1 MICSDSG
8 CRIRLCADGTVY
20 QSLSGHLSCGAVGW
34 NIRARPRLDST
45 RLLPVRPSPLPLCSS
60 SPPLLLFCFA
70 PLSRLRLHR
79 TSEQYKSASNQ
90 EQEKSRAREEEED
103 EHEMQ
108 TQTTTP
114 SYAGSAYRP
123 QQQQQQRYYPTR
135 ASAQQY
141 ANYNTNPAYQ
151 TLSPSTFYPTSPT
164 SATVYSRAT
173 TPGAGAGR
181 STYSGYVNTFGTQ
194 KPAHTRL
201 PMKRVRF
208 QRARPSL
215 SFASPD
221 PNTPAMP
228 TMPPGRV
235 HTASTAR
242 SRSRRPVYAYAP
254 QQQYQQQYQQTQRPQ
269 AQQQYPFHMP
279 AYGPPQPFAVP
290 SSAAANTNTNTNAST
305 RRRPHHAHAHT
316 TAPSATAPAP
326 AVPASTPRI
335 PTTRTSRLA
344 RRPSKANMGYTRL
357 GPSHGRRTGSGA
369 SSGASSGARSLSLC
383 ALVGRLADALLGN
396 GPHTAARRAA
406 SAAAKLSGAS
416 GSGSGSR
423 MGSGAGAGSGHRRNA
438 RRDAVWRAQ
447 LEDVVCRECARLLEY
462 AQ

>member
-1 MICSDSG
+1 M
-8 CRIRLCADGTVY
+8 
-20 QSLSGHLSCGAVGW
+20 
-34 NIRARPRLDST
+34 
-45 RLLPVRPSPLPLCSS
+45 
-60 SPPLLLFCFA
+60 
-70 PLSRLRLHR
+70 
-79 TSEQYKSASNQ
+79 
-90 EQEKSRAREEEED
+90 QEKDPTRED
-103 EHEMQ
+103 ENEMQ
-108 TQTTTP
+108 TQTTTTP

-123 QQQQQQRYYPTR
+123 QQQQRYYPTR
-135 ASAQQY
+135 ASAQH
-141 ANYNTNPAYQ
+141 YNTTNTYTNPAYQ

-173 TPGAGAGR
+173 TPGAGR
-181 STYSGYVNTFGTQ
+181 STYSGYVLGTQ

-208 QRARPSL
+208 QRTRPSL

-221 PNTPAMP
+221 TNPNTPAMAV
-228 TMPPGRV
+228 PPGRV

-254 QQQYQQQYQQTQRPQ
+254 QQQQQYQQTQRPQ
-269 AQQQYPFHMP
+269 TQQQQQYPFHMP
-279 AYGPPQPFAVP
+279 TYGPPQPFAVP
-290 SSAAANTNTNTNAST
+290 SSVANTNAST
-305 RRRPHHAHAHT
+305 RRRPHHVHA
-316 TAPSATAPAP
+316 TAPSATAPAA

-357 GPSHGRRTGSGA
+357 GPAHGRRTG
-369 SSGASSGARSLSLC
+369 SGASSGARSLSLC

-406 SAAAKLSGAS
+406 SAAAKLSG
-416 GSGSGSR
+416 GSR
-423 MGSGAGAGSGHRRNA
+423 MGSGSGHRRNA

>member
-8 CRIRLCADGTVY
+8 CRIRLCADGTVN

-45 RLLPVRPSPLPLCSS
+45 RLLPVHPSPLPLCSS
-60 SPPLLLFCFA
+60 SPPLLSSFSALLSYLIFA
-70 PLSRLRLHR
+70 STAHR
-79 TSEQYKSASNQ
+79 NSTSTRVGKS
-90 EQEKSRAREEEED
+90 KKDPTREE

-123 QQQQQQRYYPTR
+123 QQHQQQRYYP
-135 ASAQQY
+135 QQY
-141 ANYNTNPAYQ
+141 TTTTNNYNTNNTYTNPAYQ
-151 TLSPSTFYPTSPT
+151 PLSPSTFYPTSPT

-215 SFASPD
+215 SFASADPN
-221 PNTPAMP
+221 PNTPAMAV
-228 TMPPGRV
+228 PPGRV

-254 QQQYQQQYQQTQRPQ
+254 HQQQQQQQTQRPQ
-269 AQQQYPFHMP
+269 QQQYPFHMP

-290 SSAAANTNTNTNAST
+290 SSVANTNTNAST
-305 RRRPHHAHAHT
+305 RRRTHHVHT
-316 TAPSATAPAP
+316 TAPSVTVPA
-326 AVPASTPRI
+326 AAVVPASTPRI
-335 PTTRTSRLA
+335 PTTRTTRLA

-357 GPSHGRRTGSGA
+357 GPSHGRRTASGS
-369 SSGASSGARSLSLC
+369 SSSSSGARSLSLC

-406 SAAAKLSGAS
+406 SAAAKLSG
-416 GSGSGSR
+416 GSGSR
-423 MGSGAGAGSGHRRNA
+423 MGSGSGHKRNA

>member
-1 MICSDSG
+1 M
-8 CRIRLCADGTVY
+8 
-20 QSLSGHLSCGAVGW
+20 
-34 NIRARPRLDST
+34 
-45 RLLPVRPSPLPLCSS
+45 
-60 SPPLLLFCFA
+60 
-70 PLSRLRLHR
+70 
-79 TSEQYKSASNQ
+79 
-90 EQEKSRAREEEED
+90 
-103 EHEMQ
+103 
-108 TQTTTP
+108 
-114 SYAGSAYRP
+114 
-123 QQQQQQRYYPTR
+123 PTR
-135 ASAQQY
+135 ASAQH
-141 ANYNTNPAYQ
+141 YNTTNTYTNPAYQ
-151 TLSPSTFYPTSPT
+151 PLSPSTFYPTSPT

-173 TPGAGAGR
+173 TPGAGR

-208 QRARPSL
+208 QRPRPSL

-254 QQQYQQQYQQTQRPQ
+254 QQQQQQQYQQQQQTQRPQ
-269 AQQQYPFHMP
+269 AQQQQQYPFHMP

-290 SSAAANTNTNTNAST
+290 SSVANTNAPT

-316 TAPSATAPAP
+316 HTAAPSATAPV
-326 AVPASTPRI
+326 VPATRIPI
-335 PTTRTSRLA
+335 PTTRTTRLA

-357 GPSHGRRTGSGA
+357 GPSRRTGPSPSTGGGA
-369 SSGASSGARSLSLC
+369 ATRSMSLC

-406 SAAAKLSGAS
+406 SAAAKLSGV
-416 GSGSGSR
+416 GSGSR
-423 MGSGAGAGSGHRRNA
+423 IGSGHKRNA

>member
-1 MICSDSG
+1 
-8 CRIRLCADGTVY
+8 
-20 QSLSGHLSCGAVGW
+20 
-34 NIRARPRLDST
+34 
-45 RLLPVRPSPLPLCSS
+45 
-60 SPPLLLFCFA
+60 
-70 PLSRLRLHR
+70 
-79 TSEQYKSASNQ
+79 
-90 EQEKSRAREEEED
+90 
-103 EHEMQ
+103 MQ
-108 TQTTTP
+108 TTTLTTP

-123 QQQQQQRYYPTR
+123 HQQQQQRYYPTR
-135 ASAQQY
+135 ASAQH
-141 ANYNTNPAYQ
+141 YNTNNTYTNPAYQ
-151 TLSPSTFYPTSPT
+151 PLSPSTFYPTSPT

-215 SFASPD
+215 SFASAD
-221 PNTPAMP
+221 TNPNTPAMP

-254 QQQYQQQYQQTQRPQ
+254 QQQQQYQQTQRPQ
-269 AQQQYPFHMP
+269 QQAQYPFHMP

-290 SSAAANTNTNTNAST
+290 SAVAANTNTNTST
-305 RRRPHHAHAHT
+305 RRRPHHAHAHAHT
-316 TAPSATAPAP
+316 TAPSATAP

-357 GPSHGRRTGSGA
+357 GPSRRTGPSPSTGGGA
-369 SSGASSGARSLSLC
+369 ATRSMSLC

-406 SAAAKLSGAS
+406 SAAAKLSGV
-416 GSGSGSR
+416 GSGSR
-423 MGSGAGAGSGHRRNA
+423 IGSGHKRNA